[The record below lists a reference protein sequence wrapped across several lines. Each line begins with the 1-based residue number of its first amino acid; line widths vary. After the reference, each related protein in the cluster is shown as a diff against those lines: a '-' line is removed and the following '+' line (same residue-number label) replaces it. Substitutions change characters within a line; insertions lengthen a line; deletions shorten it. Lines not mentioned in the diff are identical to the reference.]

1 MHCTGL
7 VRITG
12 QVKFLCNS
20 SVTTLNDIEFY
31 KSISSENSGNC
42 DPKFETQRT
51 AQWFNA
57 RKGKSMKAIMT
68 AKALGWF
75 GKKAMIEWLL
85 GKLRINYFMIYI
97 V

>member
-1 MHCTGL
+1 MNQVAIKPPSSKACIVL
-7 VRITG
+7 VWYITG
-12 QVKFLCNS
+12 QVKLLGNL

-57 RKGKSMKAIMT
+57 RNGKSMKAIMT

-75 GKKAMIEWLL
+75 GEKAMIE
-85 GKLRINYFMIYI
+85 
-97 V
+97 